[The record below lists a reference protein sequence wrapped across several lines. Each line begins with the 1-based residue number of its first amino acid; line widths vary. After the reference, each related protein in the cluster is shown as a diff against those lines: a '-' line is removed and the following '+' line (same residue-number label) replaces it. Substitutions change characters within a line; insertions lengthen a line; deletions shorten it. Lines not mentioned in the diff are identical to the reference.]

1 MSRAPTTLTL
11 LGPMCLELPQG
22 PAALRYAK
30 GRALLA
36 YLALHRDQWVARR
49 TVASLLW
56 PALDESRAL
65 TNLRQVLA
73 PLQRALGAE
82 GARLGLQAERER
94 LMLAAH
100 EGLRIDACLLMA
112 PVPDLG
118 DEASQRH
125 LEAALPAPGQPFLAD
140 LFLPDCPDFEE
151 WRTQAAAQLRERHR
165 GLLRALC
172 EAQQASGR
180 LAAAVQSA
188 RQVLTLDPLDEAAAA
203 RLMQLLL
210 QAGDRRAAEQLLADT
225 DALLVRQL
233 GRRASAGLRRLLDPE
248 PAAGPAPAAPGASR
262 WERRPLALLWL
273 PLEPESET
281 DEGWHGLAQ
290 RQDAARALLQR
301 WGARCLPGLD
311 GGLLA
316 VFGLRADGEAPEWRA
331 LLAAQELL
339 SGAMTPEVPSG
350 RSLPALGL
358 ECDEALLRLQGS
370 HWQLMS
376 RQPQRLQQLAAQ
388 ARPGE
393 LLLGPA
399 AAVRLAGRVHVHE
412 RAIEGQPG
420 ARQWLAMRELR
431 APALPLRNCLGR
443 ELLLHELRLH
453 WLSACRGQPAW
464 VVLRGE
470 AGIGKTT
477 VAASFAR
484 SLQGGPALCLSW
496 SCRLEWQHQPLAPL
510 RQSLQ
515 SLPAQAHALLPARL
529 QQMLEGQVLPGPAL
543 FDACFA
549 WLDRLSARQ
558 PVLLWVDDLH
568 WADQATREL
577 LARYAAWMDRQRLL
591 ILVSSRPEVPLE
603 PAGAEPHCIEVQPLE
618 EGAAGQLLRTLDAQ
632 GRLAADRGA
641 AILAAA
647 AGIPLLIESMV
658 QSELDGHPATGDGVQ
673 ALMQAELD
681 RLGAYQPVL
690 QAAALIGP
698 QFDEA
703 LLAELL
709 PDTQV
714 REALHRAGDSRLI
727 LPDGPGHSRF
737 RHALLQEAAARSVL
751 PAQAGAWHAGLARLQ
766 ARRGAAPAVLA
777 RHLEASGQME
787 AACESWWQAGQA
799 ALRQEFAAD
808 AEASLDRAWRLA
820 AAGALPD
827 AARRQTLDLDRVRA
841 LQMHE
846 GYGSAQAHRLCA
858 QLLQAPAPA
867 VADDEADRRLR
878 FVALS
883 RLYMGAGSQGE
894 SGGLRVARQL
904 AQAARTDGERLT
916 ACFALG
922 NSLFWRGRFEE
933 ARHQQR
939 LGLDLLP
946 RLSAEARRQ
955 DLGDD
960 AGVLLLAFHCWTLW
974 FCGDAAGADAAA
986 EQGLSLARSEGR
998 NHALCF
1004 MLTFAAAMNW
1014 TRGRPHPVLRHAGEA
1029 QALAARLGY
1038 PLWQGMNGL
1047 FLAWARVRTGHREAA
1062 SQVLQAAE
1070 QVDRA
1075 YKAGRSTAR
1084 WILASTLALL
1094 GQHEPALRLLRPA
1107 LPEAE
1112 LDEDHYCRPGL
1123 LMLLSDAERH
1133 TGDWARAEALASQ
1146 ACTLAREQGAIG
1158 WLARHAPAMARAV
1171 AQQDQAPRSCAL

>member
-11 LGPMCLELPQG
+11 FGPLRLALPEEA
-22 PAALRYAK
+22 AALRYAK

-36 YLALHRDQWVARR
+36 YLALHRGQWVARR
-49 TVASLLW
+49 TVAALLW
-56 PALDESRAL
+56 PSLDEPRAL

-73 PLQRALGAE
+73 PLQRALGVD
-82 GARLGLQAERER
+82 GADLGLRAERER
-94 LMLAAH
+94 LMLADH
-100 EGLRIDACLLMA
+100 EGLRIDAWLLMA
-112 PVPDLG
+112 PLPDLG
-118 DEASQRH
+118 DEACQRQ
-125 LEAALPAPGQPFLAD
+125 LEAALPATGQPFLAD
-140 LFLPDCPDFEE
+140 LCLPDCPDFEE
-151 WRTQAAAQLRERHR
+151 WRIQAAAQLRERHR

-172 EAQQASGR
+172 EAQQDAGR

-188 RQVLTLDPLDEAAAA
+188 RQVLALDPLDEAAAA
-203 RLMQLLL
+203 GLMQLLL
-210 QAGDRRAAEQLLADT
+210 RAGDRRAAEQVLADT
-225 DALLVRQL
+225 DQLLVRQL
-233 GRRASAGLRRLLDPE
+233 GRRAGAGLRRLLDPE
-248 PAAGPAPAAPGASR
+248 PAGGSPAPAPAASR
-262 WERRPLALLWL
+262 WERRPLALLWVHL
-273 PLEPESET
+273 APEAET

-290 RQDAARALLQR
+290 RQDAARAQLLR

-339 SGAMTPEVPSG
+339 GAALPQETAAADLP
-350 RSLPALGL
+350 LPALGL
-358 ECDEALLRLQGS
+358 ECGEELLRLQGS

-376 RQPQRLQQLAAQ
+376 RQPQRLQQLAVQ

-399 AAVRLAGRVHVHE
+399 AAARLAARVHCGD
-412 RAIEGQPG
+412 RSIEGHPG
-420 ARQWLAMRELR
+420 ARPWQAMRER
-431 APALPLRNCLGR
+431 PAAALSPRRCLGR
-443 ELLLHELRLH
+443 ELLLQDLRLH

-484 SLQGGPALCLSW
+484 SLEGSAALCLSW

-515 SLPAQAHALLPARL
+515 GLPDPARALLPARL
-529 QQMLEGQVLPGPAL
+529 QQLLEGQVLPGPAL

-577 LARYAAWMDRQRLL
+577 LARYAAWMERQRLL

-641 AILAAA
+641 AILTAA

-658 QSELDGHPATGDGVQ
+658 QGELDGHPAAGAGVQ

-698 QFDEA
+698 QFEES
-703 LLAELL
+703 LLTELL
-709 PDTQV
+709 PGPQV
-714 REALHRAGDSRLI
+714 REALQRAGDSRLI
-727 LPDGPGHSRF
+727 LPDGPGQLRF
-737 RHALLQEAAARSVL
+737 RHALLQEAAARSAL
-751 PAQAGAWHAGLARLQ
+751 PAQARAWHAGLARLR
-766 ARRGAAPAVLA
+766 ARRGAAPALLA
-777 RHLEASGQME
+777 RHLEASGQLA
-787 AACESWWQAGQA
+787 AACEAWWQAGQQ
-799 ALRQEFAAD
+799 ALGQEFAAD
-808 AEASLDRAWRLA
+808 AEASLDGAWRLA

-827 AARRQTLDLDRVRA
+827 ASRRQTLDLDRVRA

-858 QLLQAPAPA
+858 QLLQAP
-867 VADDEADRRLR
+867 VADGGEAERRLR
-878 FVALS
+878 FVSLS

-894 SGGLRVARQL
+894 SGGLRVAQQL

-933 ARHQQR
+933 ARRQQR

-946 RLSAEARRQ
+946 RLSAEDRRQ

-974 FCGDAAGADAAA
+974 FCGDAPGADAAA
-986 EQGLSLARSEGR
+986 EQGLALARGEGR

-1062 SQVLQAAE
+1062 AQVLQAAE
-1070 QVDRA
+1070 QADRA

-1094 GQHEPALRLLRPA
+1094 GQHEAALRLLRPA

-1133 TGDWARAEALASQ
+1133 TGDWARADALASQ
-1146 ACTLAREQGAIG
+1146 ACALAREQGAMG

-1171 AQQDQAPRSCAL
+1171 GGEPLA